1 MISSQQNYSLLSHN
15 TFNIDVK
22 AALFVEYDT
31 LDDLHTLIAEGRIE
45 PPYLHIGAG
54 SNLLF
59 LTDYQGT
66 VLHSRMK
73 SIEIV
78 DEDNDTITLK
88 VASGVVWDDFV
99 DYCIAHNLY
108 GAENLSGIPGEVGAS
123 AVQNIGAYGVE
134 AKDLIVEVFT
144 IDITG
149 KEAIYANADCCFA
162 YRYSVFKHPS
172 MQNQIVTHVSF
183 RLSKQQRYVLDYG
196 ALRNELGETF
206 SLRDIRSAVLRIRDS
221 KLPNPKVWGN
231 AGSFFM
237 NPVVSGELFRKIKDR
252 YPHMPFYEVGDDR
265 IKIPA
270 GWLIEQCGWKGKSL
284 GEAAVYEKQALVL
297 INKGKAT
304 GGDVLKLSD
313 RVCEDVKRQFEI
325 DIHPE
330 VRIISK

>member
-144 IDITG
+144 VDITG
-149 KEAIYANADCCFA
+149 KEAIYANADCRFA